1 MPDPANTPCNLQPT
15 PLDPQC
21 EFKGIPGTVTLT
33 IEDVVG
39 TVMFTSAAY
48 DGVPILPMP
57 SKTITF
63 KIVSGRKN
71 LDVVYAFSD
80 TVGGAGLLREVCVG
94 NTVLIPVHA
103 SDPAVQY
110 RICV

>member
-1 MPDPANTPCNLQPT
+1 MPTPCLLRPT

-21 EFKGIPGTVTLT
+21 EFRATPGTLTLT

-39 TVMFTSAAY
+39 AVLFTSAAY
-48 DGVPILPMP
+48 DGVAILPMP
-57 SKTITF
+57 SKTIMFT
-63 KIVSGRKN
+63 IVAGQKN

-80 TVGGAGLLREVCVG
+80 PAGGAGVLKEVCAD
-94 NTVLIPVHA
+94 NTVLISVRA

-110 RICV
+110 HLCA